1 MLNTSNIY
9 EYFFYLLKYLKQV
22 EEIIIPAAQR
32 PDRKRKFFDPLSAQ
46 FQTNFTSSEEAS
58 EEALRTFGG
67 SDFEKEEEIKDIFI
81 FKPLEQPNV
90 FGQRANSELKQRQP
104 TSPTPRTVVIKNVF
118 STPNSLFEEVPNDF
132 EHSVFGNR
140 LNIPD
145 RLITSPAPQIL
156 RTPEPT
162 HQNQLLVNNNN
173 LIRTKLKELKSRV
186 TDTKES
192 LAAADFRANN
202 VARLRGRQRI
212 EATVGTT
219 PSPTT
224 VVPTITPFTFQ
235 RIRNDGLVNDN
246 DIQSQFPAQIDNI
259 PEVAR
264 NQNGRQPTNPP
275 VVIQKIRQGTNNNQI
290 QNGVKNIELL
300 SHDKLI
306 ESFDSLGKHGEK
318 LKEQLAAN
326 NDDIVIQNIVPEVKI
341 RQRKPLFQEI
351 EQARRQQEV
360 ETTTNEIPAI
370 KTRQRKPVFKQAIAT
385 TEQTN
390 VNGADV
396 DYSDDDP
403 ITQSTLDVQLNR
415 VRDLANR
422 FKALR
427 NNKNVQV

>member
-1 MLNTSNIY
+1 MLNTRNIN

-67 SDFEKEEEIKDIFI
+67 SDFAKEEEIKDIFI

-162 HQNQLLVNNNN
+162 HQNQLLVHNNN

-290 QNGVKNIELL
+290 QNGVKNIKLL

-326 NDDIVIQNIVPEVKI
+326 NDDIVIQDIVPEIKN
-341 RQRKPLFQEI
+341 RQRKKLFQE
-351 EQARRQQEV
+351 
-360 ETTTNEIPAI
+360 PL
-370 KTRQRKPVFKQAIAT
+370 
-385 TEQTN
+385 
-390 VNGADV
+390 
-396 DYSDDDP
+396 Y
-403 ITQSTLDVQLNR
+403 
-415 VRDLANR
+415 
-422 FKALR
+422 
-427 NNKNVQV
+427 